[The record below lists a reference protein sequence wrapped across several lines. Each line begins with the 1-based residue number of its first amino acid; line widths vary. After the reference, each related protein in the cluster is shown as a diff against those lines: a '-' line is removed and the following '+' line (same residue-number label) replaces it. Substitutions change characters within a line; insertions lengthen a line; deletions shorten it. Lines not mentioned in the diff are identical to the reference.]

1 MHSYRLNDEQEERQW
16 RDPTLEH
23 PLSHRRPPPPPVHS
37 TPAIQSIFCFI
48 HAVQKHFTLYLL
60 LLQVLLWETWLL
72 SLYADD
78 VHVYLYNI
86 HESGSFFE
94 TKTQTPLAGPPNFK
108 QVGHSFRSLL
118 VSSSYDCRLKSN
130 RIYLKTNFNFL
141 AKLLYSFL

>member
-130 RIYLKTNFNFL
+130 RIYL
-141 AKLLYSFL
+141 